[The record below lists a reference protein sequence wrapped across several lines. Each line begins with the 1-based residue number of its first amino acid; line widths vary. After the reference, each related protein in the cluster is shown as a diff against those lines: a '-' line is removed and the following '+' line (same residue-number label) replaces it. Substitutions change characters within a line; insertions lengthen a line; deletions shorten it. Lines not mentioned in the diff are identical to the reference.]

1 MKCQILSWKF
11 SFAMKADMNCVDI
24 AMGHTKMYGV
34 VDFMATMPEERG
46 NARLMESTCEGSYSF
61 LG

>member
-1 MKCQILSWKF
+1 
-11 SFAMKADMNCVDI
+11 MKADMNCVDI